1 MKVSVRDLVEFV
13 LRSGDLVWT
22 MNGHSRT
29 TEGIK
34 AHQFIQKGYGK
45 EYQPEVRLSYFFE
58 QDGMNIEIHG
68 RADGI
73 IQRDTGICI
82 DEIKSTTRDLDL
94 LDEMFSEVHWAQVKC
109 YAFIYASQT
118 ELTAIDVQ
126 LTYYHLEHG
135 EIRVYTHS
143 YTFKELKKFFF
154 ELVENY
160 LQWAK
165 SLQVWKKNRD
175 ISIRNMQFPYPSY
188 RDGQRE
194 LVIAAYK
201 TIEQGKKLFVKAPTG
216 IGKTMA
222 TLFPA
227 LKALSNGSTSQIFYL
242 TAKTITR
249 TVAEKALSELQN
261 QGLRIKSLTL
271 TAKEKICFQP
281 GEPCA
286 PEECSYAKGYYD
298 RVRSGVEEI
307 FKQDLWNRSQIE
319 KYAQKH
325 TICPFEFSLDLSLW
339 ADIVICDYN
348 YVFDPRVYLR
358 HLFLEGG
365 EYLFLIDEAHNL
377 VDRARDMF
385 SAELAKEP
393 FLELKKEVKDNYPQL
408 AKRMQKVN
416 LQMGKLKRE
425 RVEDFQKN
433 FPDALYP
440 CLQQFIYE
448 ADRFLKDEKIV
459 PWKEKLLELY
469 FKVQGFLRTTE
480 YYDERY
486 ITLYKESKEGFSV
499 KLFCLDPSRLL
510 SEAFKRGRAAILF
523 SATLSPIEY
532 FMKILGGEETAY
544 KLKLNS
550 PFPAENLCLMVHAGI
565 STRYKKRETSYDP
578 LAELIATVVNIKKGN
593 YLVFFPSYDYLLQVY
608 ERFKEQTQKVRIL
621 VQTPGMTESERE
633 DFLEQFLEDPV
644 EPLVGF
650 ALMGGI
656 FGEGIDLKGSR
667 LSGAIIVSVG
677 LPQLC
682 LEREMIRSYFQSTLN
697 QGFEYAYMYP
707 GLNKVF
713 QAVGRVIRS
722 DEDRGVVLLVD
733 ERFGRLN
740 YLHLFPPE
748 WKNIHNVSKL
758 HEVQGVIRS
767 FWN

>member
-22 MNGHSRT
+22 TNGHSRT

-45 EYQPEVRLSYFFE
+45 EYQPEVRLSYSFE

-118 ELTAIDVQ
+118 ELAAIDVQ
-126 LTYYHLEHG
+126 LTYYHLDHG
-135 EIRVYTHS
+135 ETRVYTHS
-143 YTFKELKKFFF
+143 YTFEELKNFFI

-165 SLQVWKKNRD
+165 SLQVWKENRD
-175 ISIRNMQFPYPSY
+175 ISIHNLVFPYPFY
-188 RDGQRE
+188 RAGQRE
-194 LVIAAYK
+194 LVIATYK
-201 TIEQGKKLFVKAPTG
+201 TIEQGKKLFVQAPTG

-227 LKALSNGSTSQIFYL
+227 LKALSNGATSQIFYL

-249 TVAEKALSELQN
+249 TVAEKALCELQH
-261 QGLRIKSLTL
+261 QGLRIKTLTL

-281 GEPCA
+281 GDPCD
-286 PEECSYAKGYYD
+286 PEICSYAKGYYD
-298 RVRSGVEEI
+298 RVRRGIEEI
-307 FKQDLWNRSQIE
+307 FREDLWNRSQIE

-325 TICPFEFSLDLSLW
+325 TICPFEFSLDLSSW

-358 HLFLEGG
+358 HLFLDGG

-377 VDRARDMF
+377 VDRAREMF
-385 SAELAKEP
+385 SAELVKES
-393 FLELKKEVKDNYPQL
+393 FLEFQKEVKGSYPQL

-416 LQMGKLKRE
+416 LQMGKLRRE
-425 RVEDFQKN
+425 RVENFQKN
-433 FPDALYP
+433 FPDTLSP
-440 CLQQFIYE
+440 SLQHFMSE
-448 ADRFLKDEKIV
+448 VDRFLKEEKIV

-469 FKVQGFLRTTE
+469 FKVQGFLRTAE

-486 ITLYKESKEGFSV
+486 ITLYDESKEGFSV
-499 KLFCLDPSRLL
+499 KLLCLDPSRLL
-510 SEAFKRGRAAILF
+510 TEAFKRGRAAILF

-550 PFPAENLCLMVHAGI
+550 PFPEENLCLMLHAGI
-565 STRYKKRETSYDP
+565 STRYAKRETSYDP

-608 ERFKEQTQKVRIL
+608 ERFKEQNQEVRTL

-633 DFLEQFLEDPV
+633 DFLDQFQEDPV
-644 EPLVGF
+644 ESLIGF

-733 ERFGRLN
+733 ERFGRLS
-740 YLHLFPPE
+740 YMHLFPPE
-748 WKNIHNVSKL
+748 WENIHNVSKL
-758 HEVQGVIRS
+758 HEIQGVIRS